1 MAGVI
6 RTVGVVGTG
15 VIGASWTGLFL
26 ARGLRVI
33 VSDPSPGAKEELEKN
48 VKSLWPR
55 LEKLGLS
62 RDASLKNYEFVGG
75 SMQKDHY
82 RELDFVQENTPE
94 EQSLK
99 EKIVGEIDANTKESA
114 IIASSSSGIPSSQFI
129 GKCEKRPERVLIAHP
144 FAPPHLMPLVEV
156 VPHPQTDDEVIKR
169 AMDFFKS
176 LGKHPMHIKHE
187 IPGFIANRLQAAVSA
202 EAYSLV
208 HRGILSAEDLD
219 AAVTTSIGPRYA
231 LTGPFMSNV
240 IGGGSHRDGF
250 KDFAT
255 KLGPAVQDW
264 LKDMR
269 EHAFESNEENII
281 KLNESVH
288 KQLDKQPPGETEAER
303 DEVLIELQD
312 AKKTKK
318 YLV

>member
-1 MAGVI
+1 
-6 RTVGVVGTG
+6 
-15 VIGASWTGLFL
+15 
-26 ARGLRVI
+26 
-33 VSDPSPGAKEELEKN
+33 
-48 VKSLWPR
+48 
-55 LEKLGLS
+55 
-62 RDASLKNYEFVGG
+62 
-75 SMQKDHY
+75 
-82 RELDFVQENTPE
+82 
-94 EQSLK
+94 
-99 EKIVGEIDANTKESA
+99 
-114 IIASSSSGIPSSQFI
+114 
-129 GKCEKRPERVLIAHP
+129 
-144 FAPPHLMPLVEV
+144 MPLVEV
-156 VPHPQTDDEVIKR
+156 VPHPKTDEEVIKR
-169 AMDFFKS
+169 TMEFFRS

-208 HRGILSAEDLD
+208 HRGIVSAEDLD

-255 KLGPAVQDW
+255 KLGPAVQEW

-269 EHAFESNEENII
+269 EHAFESNEENIN

-288 KQLDKQPPGETEAER
+288 KQLDNQPPGETEAER

-312 AKKTKK
+312 AKNKRK